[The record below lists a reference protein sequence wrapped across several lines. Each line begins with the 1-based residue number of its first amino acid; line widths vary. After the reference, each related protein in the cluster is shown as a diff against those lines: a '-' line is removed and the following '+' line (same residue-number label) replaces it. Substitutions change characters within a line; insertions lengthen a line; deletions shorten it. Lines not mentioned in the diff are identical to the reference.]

1 MAPNL
6 RPPEVLHSV
15 PEIERALA
23 HIWADATTHR
33 GDGEH
38 HVAARSSVLNLVVV
52 AGRRETAER
61 CAATIEATAGRHPSR
76 SLILSALDDESRPGL
91 DATIRTVAVA
101 TAAGGTPQ
109 TGAET
114 IYVTVHGQ
122 TSHHLASIIVP
133 LLVHDL
139 PVALWWPRD
148 PQFNSHRA
156 DRLLPIADRLIVDG
170 SSWSGDGLDRL
181 GAMALVTQ
189 GRRLVVADFALLR
202 QARWREALASVY
214 DLPDLRPHLRAIRS
228 ITVEFAAP
236 EGGDPTGLTN
246 VVRPVYH
253 VAWLASRLG
262 MSVVEPMRRL
272 PDGRRVAALHQ
283 GNHVVAAEWRPVC
296 SDLGEGSTVRVE
308 IASRLSGAEL
318 VGEVTA
324 GDRTVEVAIDD
335 KGRERVRRTYL
346 APRLGEVDLLE
357 RALEDSASD
366 SVAAEALA
374 MAGNLIA
381 AEPTP
386 RRAVVGAVERHRSR
400 DHD

>member
-23 HIWADATTHR
+23 HIWADAATHR

-52 AGRRETAER
+52 AGPRETAER

-76 SLILSALDDESRPGL
+76 SLILSALDDEGRPGL
-91 DATIRTVAVA
+91 DATIQTVAVA
-101 TAAGGTPQ
+101 TAAGADQ

-114 IYVTVHGQ
+114 IYVTVHGE

-148 PQFNSHRA
+148 PQFSSHRA

-181 GAMALVTQ
+181 AAMALATQ

-214 DLPDLRPHLRAIRS
+214 DLPDLRPHLRAVRS

-236 EGGDPTGLTN
+236 EEGDPTGLTN
-246 VVRPVYH
+246 IVRPVYH

-272 PDGRRVAALHQ
+272 PDGRRAATLRQ
-283 GNHVVAAEWRPVC
+283 GGHAVAAEWRPVC

-308 IASRLSGAEL
+308 IASRLPGASL
-318 VGEVTA
+318 VGDVTA
-324 GDRTVEVAIDD
+324 GDRTVEVTIHD

-346 APRLGEVDLLE
+346 APRLGDVDLLE

-366 SVAAEALA
+366 SVAAAALA
-374 MAGNLIA
+374 TAGQLIA

-386 RRAVVGAVERHRSR
+386 RRAVARSR
-400 DHD
+400 RTTQEPGP

>member
-6 RPPEVLHSV
+6 RSTEVVHSV
-15 PEIERALA
+15 PEVERALA
-23 HIWADATTHR
+23 HIWAAAATHR

-38 HVAARSSVLNLVVV
+38 HIAARSSVLNLVVV

-76 SLILSALDDESRPGL
+76 SLIISSLDVEGRPGL
-91 DATIRTVAVA
+91 DATIQTISMT
-101 TAAGGTPQ
+101 TADGSAK

-114 IYVTVHGQ
+114 IYVTVHGL

-133 LLVHDL
+133 LLRHDL
-139 PVALWWPRD
+139 PVAVWWPRD
-148 PQFNSHRA
+148 PQFSSHRA

-181 GAMALVTQ
+181 GAMARVAQ

-228 ITVEFAAP
+228 ITVEFAVP
-236 EGGDPTGLTN
+236 DDGDPMGLVN
-246 VVRPVYH
+246 IVRPVYH

-262 MSVVEPMRRL
+262 MGVVQPLERGA
-272 PDGRRVAALHQ
+272 DGTRTATLRQRDHPVAI
-283 GNHVVAAEWRPVC
+283 EWRPVR
-296 SDLGEGSTVRVE
+296 SHLGEGSTVRVE
-308 IASRLSGAEL
+308 IVSRLRGAEL
-318 VGEVTA
+318 VGDVSA
-324 GDRTVEVAIDD
+324 GDYTVEVAVHD

-346 APRLGEVDLLE
+346 APRLGDVDLLE

-366 SVAAEALA
+366 RVAVEALA
-374 MAGNLIA
+374 MAGHMIA
-381 AEPTP
+381 PETDAALGR
-386 RRAVVGAVERHRSR
+386 RRAQESR
-400 DHD
+400 P